1 MAQLVCSEKV
11 YHADGTMFGYRS
23 PCERKGVRIRADGK
37 PWCTIHDPAAVKAR
51 RDKAIAQW
59 KASRLSV
66 AKSQARA
73 ALCVAACEG
82 VKDADLAQPGI
93 VLEIIRAVK
102 GPWASLA
109 GDR

>member
-1 MAQLVCSEKV
+1 MTKQKEREAQK
-11 YHADGTMFGYRS
+11 
-23 PCERKGVRIRADGK
+23 ERALAVLRADCEIGR
-37 PWCTIHDPAAVKAR
+37 V
-51 RDKAIAQW
+51 
-59 KASRLSV
+59 LV
-66 AKSQARA
+66 ARA

-82 VKDADLAQPGI
+82 VEDADLAQPGI